1 MLSGG
6 GQPGFFICLQTKVCD
21 FDATRQSVCDDFRRI
36 PPDSPKKAA
45 TAVHFCL
52 SLCSAPGKFAV
63 LHVAS
68 VWWFSFQRIPYAP
81 V

>member
-1 MLSGG
+1 VENL
-6 GQPGFFICLQTKVCD
+6 GFFICLQTEVCD
-21 FDATRQSVCDDFRRI
+21 FGATRWRLVADSSRI
-36 PPDSPKKAA
+36 QADSPKKAA
-45 TAVHFCL
+45 TAAHFCL